1 MNVPTVMPSA
11 RQKIHLRFCHDLG
24 TCKYVGGVGNRRR
37 CDYLEQLLDVNDE
50 MLLHAKARE
59 LMDEVAS
66 YNGKRGGASMVG
78 GLYRAAEMTDPYVKI
93 PAFDPEMDDFNEAAE
108 KHPDCSSC
116 VAGKPHYH
124 RKKDGSTVR
133 MPDVPRETSG
143 GDDASA

>member
-1 MNVPTVMPSA
+1 MSVPTVMPS
-11 RQKIHLRFCHDLG
+11 LRKQLHKVFCAVRHE
-24 TCKYVGGVGNRRR
+24 CRYEGVTSPSVWCEMLN
-37 CDYLEQLLDVNDE
+37 QLLDFNDE
-50 MLLHAKARE
+50 QVLHAKARE